1 MKVIKLLF
9 LTLFLVGCKSTKIIS
24 SSGEM
29 NSELSSKQI
38 IKEHTKQEAKFK
50 TLQSRVKVEYI
61 QGDRSQTHTVNLR
74 MEKDKTIWISS
85 FLNIIRVKITPEKV
99 SYYNKLDNT
108 FFEGDFS
115 LISDLLG
122 TELNFDNVQNLLLG
136 QALYNLNKGSY
147 EADIHESSYLL
158 QPKKQNALFEI
169 FFLLNPKH
177 FKMDSQQLAQSLN
190 RRMLQIDYTK
200 YQEVEKQ
207 VFPKEIKIIALEDT
221 EETIINME
229 FKSISLNGDLRFPF
243 RIPSGFDEIVI
254 R

>member
-1 MKVIKLLF
+1 MKIFKIVFIM
-9 LTLFLVGCKSTKIIS
+9 LFLVGCKSTKSIT
-24 SSGEM
+24 SSGEL
-29 NSELSSKQI
+29 NNKLSSKQL
-38 IKEHTKQEAKFK
+38 IKEHTIQEAKFK

-61 QGDRSQTHTVNLR
+61 RGSKSQSHTINLR

-85 FLNIIRVKITPEKV
+85 FLNVVRVKITPEKV
-99 SYYNKLDNT
+99 GYYNKLDNT

-122 TELNFDNVQNLLLG
+122 TDFDFDNVQNLLLG
-136 QALYNLNKGSY
+136 QALYNLNKDSY
-147 EADIHESSYLL
+147 EADVHESSYLL

-177 FKMDSQQLAQSLN
+177 FKMDSQQLAQYLN

-229 FKSISLNGDLRFPF
+229 LKSISLNNELRFPF
-243 RIPSGFDEIVI
+243 RIPSGFDEIVF